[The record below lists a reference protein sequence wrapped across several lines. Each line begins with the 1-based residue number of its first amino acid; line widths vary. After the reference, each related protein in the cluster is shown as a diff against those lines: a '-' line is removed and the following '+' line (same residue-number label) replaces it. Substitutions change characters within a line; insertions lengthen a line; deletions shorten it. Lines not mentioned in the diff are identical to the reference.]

1 MNRKEQIRSSSNSK
15 TSTAM
20 PVEPTT
26 SNFSMMTRVLQ
37 GRRRLEPATFVTAAD
52 QPTKPLSK
60 IFRKDLVLQ
69 TSRRLHSSIS
79 SLRKNAINNTL
90 PHIPSRESARALPTG
105 TLLSFRPSLHKSLHQ
120 SLHLNHRESP
130 LVSPLVSPHA
140 SPLEDPLKGL
150 QKDPQKDPQKGQL
163 MLQQMLQ
170 LPQLVLLLIQPLRQL
185 PRLVLRLIQFLCQL
199 PQLMLRLILLLRQ
212 LPQLVLRLIQL
223 LRLWL
228 PHQHQLLQPLRL
240 WLLHQIQYL
249 PLRYRKFQLCHR
261 QLLGSQLRM
270 GMERTKKTTTTQ
282 NIHTDCFVSVSSLE
296 CNYLDNNK
304 PFIHKIK

>member
-79 SLRKNAINNTL
+79 SLQKNAINNTL

-120 SLHLNHRESP
+120 SPHLNHRE
-130 LVSPLVSPHA
+130 SPLVSPHA

-170 LPQLVLLLIQPLRQL
+170 QMLQLPQLVLLLIQPLRQL
-185 PRLVLRLIQFLCQL
+185 PRLVLLLIQ
-199 PQLMLRLILLLRQ
+199 PLRQ
-212 LPQLVLRLIQL
+212 LPRLVLLLTQPLRQLIQPLRQLPRLVLRLIQ
-223 LRLWL
+223 
-228 PHQHQLLQPLRL
+228 PLR
-240 WLLHQIQYL
+240 
-249 PLRYRKFQLCHR
+249 QL
-261 QLLGSQLRM
+261 
-270 GMERTKKTTTTQ
+270 
-282 NIHTDCFVSVSSLE
+282 I
-296 CNYLDNNK
+296 
-304 PFIHKIK
+304 

>member
-52 QPTKPLSK
+52 QPTKPLWK

-79 SLRKNAINNTL
+79 SLQKNAINNTL

-120 SLHLNHRESP
+120 SLHLNHRES
-130 LVSPLVSPHA
+130 LLVSPHA
-140 SPLEDPLKGL
+140 SPLEDPQKGL
-150 QKDPQKDPQKGQL
+150 QKDPQKGQL

-170 LPQLVLLLIQPLRQL
+170 LPRLVLLLIQPLRQL
-185 PRLVLRLIQFLCQL
+185 PRLVLLLIQLLCQL
-199 PQLMLRLILLLRQ
+199 SQLVLLLTQPLRQ
-212 LPQLVLRLIQL
+212 LPRLVLRLIQ
-223 LRLWL
+223 
-228 PHQHQLLQPLRL
+228 PLR
-240 WLLHQIQYL
+240 QL
-249 PLRYRKFQLCHR
+249 PRIVL
-261 QLLGSQLRM
+261 
-270 GMERTKKTTTTQ
+270 
-282 NIHTDCFVSVSSLE
+282 
-296 CNYLDNNK
+296 
-304 PFIHKIK
+304 

>member
-52 QPTKPLSK
+52 QPTKPLWK

-130 LVSPLVSPHA
+130 LVSPHA

-150 QKDPQKDPQKGQL
+150 QKDPQKGQL
-163 MLQQMLQ
+163 MLQQMLQQMLQ
-170 LPQLVLLLIQPLRQL
+170 LPQLVLLLIQQMLQLPRLVLLLIQPLRQL
-185 PRLVLRLIQFLCQL
+185 PRLVL
-199 PQLMLRLILLLRQ
+199 
-212 LPQLVLRLIQL
+212 
-223 LRLWL
+223 
-228 PHQHQLLQPLRL
+228 
-240 WLLHQIQYL
+240 
-249 PLRYRKFQLCHR
+249 
-261 QLLGSQLRM
+261 
-270 GMERTKKTTTTQ
+270 
-282 NIHTDCFVSVSSLE
+282 
-296 CNYLDNNK
+296 
-304 PFIHKIK
+304 